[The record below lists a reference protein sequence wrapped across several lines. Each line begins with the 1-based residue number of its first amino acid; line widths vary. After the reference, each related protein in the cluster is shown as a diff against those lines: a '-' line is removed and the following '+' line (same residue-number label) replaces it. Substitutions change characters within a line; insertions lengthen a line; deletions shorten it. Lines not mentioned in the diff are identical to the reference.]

1 MSAFCLEVII
11 CLINQMRKRNG
22 REFRL
27 PPLNLISW
35 GQHLHLFLPLLFQLG
50 STGPLATN
58 INAFIVNF
66 TTTALIP
73 QGTGIPLD
81 ANLILTSGI
90 THIPGSSVINLDA
103 GTYLVEY
110 NTVSQAPT
118 ANFVSTR
125 ALLNGSTIAKASVVS
140 PQVAPGT
147 FQSLSTGFIVI
158 APDPVNTLEI
168 AADSQ
173 GGNIYNSQ
181 FASIPNVSVRIVKI
195 S

>member
-1 MSAFCLEVII
+1 MFNGKSSKDFIMDEYLSGAGVNPSVI
-11 CLINQMRKRNG
+11 G
-22 REFRL
+22 PTL
-27 PPLNLISW
+27 PPIPS
-35 GQHLHLFLPLLFQLG
+35 FTLPTGPTG
-50 STGPLATN
+50 STGLTGPLATN
-58 INAFIVNF
+58 TNAFIVNF

-125 ALLNGSTIAKASVVS
+125 ALLNGSTIAGASVVS

>member
-1 MSAFCLEVII
+1 MFNGKSSKDFIMDEYLSGAGVNPSVI
-11 CLINQMRKRNG
+11 G
-22 REFRL
+22 PTL
-27 PPLNLISW
+27 PPIPS
-35 GQHLHLFLPLLFQLG
+35 FTLPTG
-50 STGPLATN
+50 PTGPLATN

-125 ALLNGSTIAKASVVS
+125 ALLNGSTIAGPSVVS

-181 FASIPNVSVRIVKI
+181 FASIPNVSIRIVKI

>member
-1 MSAFCLEVII
+1 MAGNSAAAFEPNLVGPTLASI
-11 CLINQMRKRNG
+11 
-22 REFRL
+22 
-27 PPLNLISW
+27 PPIT
-35 GQHLHLFLPLLFQLG
+35 FPTG

>member
-1 MSAFCLEVII
+1 MA
-11 CLINQMRKRNG
+11 
-22 REFRL
+22 
-27 PPLNLISW
+27 
-35 GQHLHLFLPLLFQLG
+35 
-50 STGPLATN
+50 
-58 INAFIVNF
+58 
-66 TTTALIP
+66 
-73 QGTGIPLD
+73 
-81 ANLILTSGI
+81 SGI

-125 ALLNGSTIAKASVVS
+125 ALLNGSTITGASVVS
-140 PQVAPGT
+140 RQVAPGT

-158 APDPVNTLEI
+158 APDPVNNLEI

-181 FASIPNVSVRIVKI
+181 FASIPNVSVRIVKL